1 MFTSDSPNKF
11 NSDFVNMF
19 RSASANRVT
28 SDLANMFTSDL
39 ANMCTSELEKCKKI
53 FWPTCSLVKLTGE
66 YVGLVPGIQY
76 LIQKIN
82 SIKPLLRYFPKKQ
95 GLYYYRTSVRY
106 AKRRTLISLK
116 ALNKISKL
124 KPHQN

>member
-1 MFTSDSPNKF
+1 MFTSDLANIF
-11 NSDFVNMF
+11 T
-19 RSASANRVT
+19 SASAIIFI

-39 ANMCTSELEKCKKI
+39 ANMFTSELEKCRKM

-66 YVGLVPGIQY
+66 YVGLVPGIQH

-82 SIKPLLRYFPKKQ
+82 SIKPLLRYFPEKQ